1 MKLWVISDLH
11 CETVPFP
18 GAFKPSPPD
27 FDVLVC
33 AGDTWSGNV
42 ERGFAFLRAL
52 AGRKPIVTVLG
63 NHEHWRSDIAETVAA
78 ARRAAIAAGI
88 HLLEGEAIDLL
99 GIRFIGAT
107 LWTDYELGGDFDPQK
122 PTGEEIIVRDSNG
135 ERPFAV
141 RDARNLH
148 AVARERL
155 RALLAQ
161 ESALPLVVVTHHG
174 PLVDCIAEAD
184 RGKWVAGNCAS
195 DLSALTDVGGIDLWV
210 HGHIHRSI
218 DLRRPSGTRVLC
230 NPAGALFSNPSFD
243 ERLVVEI
250 GVE

>member
-11 CETVPFP
+11 LETVPFP
-18 GAFKPSPPD
+18 GAFKPSTPD

-33 AGDTWSGNV
+33 AGDTWSGSV

-63 NHEHWRSDIAETVAA
+63 NHEHWRCEISEVLAK
-78 ARRAAIAAGI
+78 ARRAAGAADI

-99 GIRFIGAT
+99 GVRFIGAT
-107 LWTDYELGGDFDPQK
+107 LWTDYELGGDVDLQK
-122 PTGEEIIVRDSNG
+122 LTGEEIRVRDSDR

-141 RDARNLH
+141 GDARQLH
-148 AVARERL
+148 LEARERL
-155 RALLAQ
+155 TALIDQ
-161 ESALPLVVVTHHG
+161 PSPLPRVVVTHHA
-174 PLVDCIAEAD
+174 PLAECVDICD
-184 RGKWVAGNCAS
+184 RGKWIAGNCAS
-195 DLSALTDVGGIDLWV
+195 DLSELTDTGRVDLWV

-218 DLRRPSGTRVLC
+218 DFRRPSRTRVIC

-243 ERLVVEI
+243 EHLVVEI
-250 GVE
+250 AD